1 MCRRR
6 HERWLG
12 KNVVTEDCWLRLSGW
27 GNLLAAFNT
36 DIRFTAAADIA
47 QRIRLSFNRLQATA
61 KCCKLNP
68 IVLGID
74 EPVDC

>member
-1 MCRRR
+1 MDRQERR
-6 HERWLG
+6 HRRLL
-12 KNVVTEDCWLRLSGW
+12 VALSGW

-36 DIRFTAAADIA
+36 DIRFSAAAGIA
-47 QRIRLSFNRLQATA
+47 QRIRLSFNRLQATVYSQMLQ
-61 KCCKLNP
+61 LNP